1 MKRNFLK
8 ISALLLAV
16 SLASCKY
23 QKNNTIDQNDVR
35 TGDEY
40 VYGVHPD
47 SAARQTKIKYTA
59 KPELEQRTTASRE
72 KLFGAAT
79 AETTAPAAAVAAPA
93 AADSAATK

>member
-23 QKNNTIDQNDVR
+23 QKNNTIDQHDVR
-35 TGDEY
+35 AGDEY

-59 KPELEQRTTASRE
+59 KPELEQRTNAIRE
-72 KLFGAAT
+72 KLYGAAAT
-79 AETTAPAAAVAAPA
+79 AETTAPVATV
-93 AADSAATK
+93 ADSATAK

>member
-8 ISALLLAV
+8 ISALLVTV

-23 QKNNTIDQNDVR
+23 QKNNTIDQPDVR
-35 TGDEY
+35 AGDEY

-59 KPELEQRTTASRE
+59 KPELEQRTNAIRE
-72 KLFGAAT
+72 KLYGSAT
-79 AETTAPAAAVAAPA
+79 AETTAPVAAVAAPA
-93 AADSAATK
+93 AADSTAAN

>member
-23 QKNNTIDQNDVR
+23 QKNNTIDQTDVR
-35 TGDEY
+35 SGDEY

-59 KPELEQRTTASRE
+59 KPELEQRTNAIRE

-79 AETTAPAAAVAAPA
+79 AETTTPAPAPAV
-93 AADSAATK
+93 ADSAATATN

>member
-23 QKNNTIDQNDVR
+23 QKNNTIAQTDVR
-35 TGDEY
+35 AGDEY

-59 KPELEQRTTASRE
+59 KPELEQRTNAIRE

-79 AETTAPAAAVAAPA
+79 AENATPVAAPA
-93 AADSAATK
+93 VADTAAAATK

>member
-23 QKNNTIDQNDVR
+23 QKNNTIDQTDVR
-35 TGDEY
+35 SGDEY

-59 KPELEQRTTASRE
+59 KPELEQRTNAIRE

-79 AETTAPAAAVAAPA
+79 AETTAPAP
-93 AADSAATK
+93 ADSTATAAN

>member
-8 ISALLLAV
+8 ISALLLTV

-23 QKNNTIDQNDVR
+23 QKNNTIEQTDLR
-35 TGDEY
+35 AGDEY

-59 KPELEQRTTASRE
+59 KPELEQRTNAIRE
-72 KLFGAAT
+72 KLFGGAT
-79 AETTAPAAAVAAPA
+79 PETTAPAATPADTVVAA
-93 AADSAATK
+93 K

>member
-8 ISALLLAV
+8 ISALLLVV

-23 QKNNTIDQNDVR
+23 QKNNTIDQTDVR
-35 TGDEY
+35 AGDEY

-59 KPELEQRTTASRE
+59 KPELELRTNSIRE
-72 KLFGAAT
+72 KMFGAAT
-79 AETTAPAAAVAAPA
+79 AETTAPAAAPA
-93 AADSAATK
+93 AADSAAPAAK